1 MSEEKTSHVKKAT
14 LFPLIVSDQ
23 DETLEFYT
31 EKLGFEKK
39 GDMDVDGDRWLTIA
53 APQQDV
59 QILLQPPDWFEG
71 KQYYGEEVEQYHDL
85 VGRNPAITYEVDDC
99 WATYEDWSDRGVE
112 FFSEPRET
120 GHGID
125 VVALDNEGNQLLLTE
140 PAQPPET
147 SGEQDE

>member
-59 QILLQPPDWFEG
+59 QILLQPPD
-71 KQYYGEEVEQYHDL
+71 
-85 VGRNPAITYEVDDC
+85 
-99 WATYEDWSDRGVE
+99 
-112 FFSEPRET
+112 
-120 GHGID
+120 
-125 VVALDNEGNQLLLTE
+125 
-140 PAQPPET
+140 
-147 SGEQDE
+147 